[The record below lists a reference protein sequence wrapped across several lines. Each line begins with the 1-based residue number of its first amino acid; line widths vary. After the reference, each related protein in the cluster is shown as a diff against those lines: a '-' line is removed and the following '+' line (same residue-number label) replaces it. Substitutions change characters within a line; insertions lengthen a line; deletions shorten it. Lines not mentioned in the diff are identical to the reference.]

1 MGAGTGCDCHYLFGD
16 DLLGQNRGHV
26 PRHAKAYRNFAA
38 ELDRLQRERIAAF
51 SEFAADVRSGT
62 YPEQRHV
69 VGIEAG
75 ELRRFF
81 DGLPVS

>member
-1 MGAGTGCDCHYLFGD
+1 
-16 DLLGQNRGHV
+16 LGQNRGHV

-38 ELDRLQRERIAAF
+38 EFDRMQRERIEAF
-51 SEFAADVRSGT
+51 CEFAADVRSGA

-75 ELRRFF
+75 ELRRFLE
-81 DGLPVS
+81 GLPVS